1 MAISQVTL
9 KFIGGLHLKKSRDIA
24 LIIMFAVL
32 NLVLFAMIGQLPE
45 LFTGIPAI
53 GYVFIIFYAITGSVA
68 MLMYQGRR
76 WRLFTQGL
84 LFSSIAFILA
94 RIWTPTAAIV
104 TILTSL
110 IIDVVFNSYYEFFKR
125 KNKLHWWVILSQI
138 YSWTTQPIWTM
149 LFVALFIAPFEV
161 VLRNWFIPLILV
173 MLPAIIIQAIAGG
186 YIGYKIYRRVE
197 KLA

>member
-1 MAISQVTL
+1 VKS
-9 KFIGGLHLKKSRDIA
+9 SRDLA
-24 LIIMFAVL
+24 LIIVFAVL
-32 NLVLFAMIGQLPE
+32 NLVLVIMIGQLPE
-45 LFTGIPAI
+45 LITGIPAI

-68 MLMYQGRR
+68 LLMYEGRR
-76 WRLFTQGL
+76 WRLFMQSL
-84 LFSSIAFILA
+84 LFSSIAVITI

-104 TILTSL
+104 TILTAF
-110 IIDVVFNSYYEFFKR
+110 IIDVGFNSCYGFFKR
-125 KNKLHWWVILSQI
+125 KNKLHWWVILSQL

-149 LFVALFIAPFEV
+149 LFVALFIAPFEA
-161 VLRNWFIPLILV
+161 VLRTWFIPIILV